1 MAVVSLAR
9 ATAHECATAFCRIA
23 PACHSSAIAVTGH
36 PGTVPTPRRIAVANL
51 FRATAHGR
59 ALTLRRV
66 TALCR
71 HSADHVLRL
80 PAAPPATPGVAVVS
94 FAVQLRTDVQVRSA
108 VFRAWL
114 ASTCHLDK
122 HPNPH
127 RRSGW
132 CATTLPDTE
141 PLHICWVPTTNH
153 LQSDGR
159 GVRHSGN
166 PSTFTSACNARGA
179 SPGAGSALPGSCGDV
194 PGRQRREQ
202 HPRHRDRKFL
212 LASSPF
218 YLAARDKLQA
228 FPSVVHPPPDAPR
241 TFTR

>member
-1 MAVVSLAR
+1 LRISSVQLHTAVRSP
-9 ATAHECATAFCRIA
+9 CAGLPR
-23 PACHSSAIAVTGH
+23 SVAIQQT
-36 PGTVPTPRRIAVANL
+36 T
-51 FRATAHGR
+51 F
-59 ALTLRRV
+59 
-66 TALCR
+66 
-71 HSADHVLRL
+71 LRL

-212 LASSPF
+212 LASSLSTCSERQTTGLSF
-218 YLAARDKLQA
+218 GR
-228 FPSVVHPPPDAPR
+228 PSA
-241 TFTR
+241 T